1 MKKTK
6 GEIIFGVFNTIFMLF
21 LCVIMLY
28 PYLNQL
34 AISFNDSFDTM
45 MGGITIFPRKPTL
58 VSYEAVFSKSSFW
71 PAAWI
76 SVSRVILCV
85 VLGLIVNFMAAYALS
100 RKQLPGK
107 RGITLYLMIPNYIT
121 AGTIPIY
128 IMLRMYGLINNY
140 WVYIITCIY
149 VFYYLVVIRSNLQ
162 SLPPSLEESAK
173 IDGAND
179 FQVMW
184 KIIFPL
190 SLPVVATVALW
201 IAVAAWND
209 WTTTL
214 YYVTDKDLY
223 TLQYMM
229 MKLIQESNNDAQD
242 MLIMTDDQVM
252 QAQKNE
258 DSVKAATLIVTT
270 VPIIC
275 VYPFL
280 QKYFIK
286 GVTVGAV
293 KE

>member
-6 GEIIFGVFNTIFMLF
+6 GEVTFGVFNTILMLF

-45 MGGITIFPRKPTL
+45 MGGITIFPRKFTL
-58 VSYEAVFSKSSFW
+58 ESYKAVFSKSSFW

-85 VLGLIVNFMAAYALS
+85 LFGLIVNFMAAYALS
-100 RKQLPGK
+100 RKSLPGK
-107 RGITLYLMIPNYIT
+107 KGITLYLMIPNYIT
-121 AGTIPIY
+121 AGTVPIY
-128 IMLRMYGLINNY
+128 IMLKMYHLLDNY

-214 YYVTDKDLY
+214 YYITKKELY

-229 MKLIQESNNDAQD
+229 MKLIQESSEEPSQMVIA
-242 MLIMTDDQVM
+242 TEDQVM
-252 QAQKNE
+252 KAQKDEN
-258 DSVKAATLIVTT
+258 SVKAATLIVTT